1 MTFVQEILLLLEQ
14 SGIFVERLQQT
25 VAPAVMGAGMDLWRG
40 LAAIMI
46 VWYGTQMA
54 LRGSGVD
61 MAGVIRLVIGL
72 SIPLGMLQFYRTPL
86 PGAGWSV
93 PELITRMGPWLQGVI
108 GGNTL
113 DRVWQQV
120 ELAIGAWT
128 GLFTRGQ
135 AGVGGVFMAVWRA
148 VSDPM
153 AVVDAVFDLAV
164 TVVMMSITLLGL
176 LAVFAIGQAQVM
188 WAQIAVGVAVMLG
201 PVFIPWI
208 VVPPLSFLFWGWL
221 RTLINYSLYAA
232 VAAAVFQVVGEIGI
246 FALQGWTGDFTPP
259 AGVDAVN
266 WTGPSGLTTAI
277 RRMALTVPYVIAAGL
292 AIFKVGEL
300 TQLLTSGAGNA
311 ASGMGQRVTQA
322 ASAARMAATGGL

>member
-1 MTFVQEILLLLEQ
+1 MTFLQEILLLLEQ
-14 SGIFVERLQQT
+14 SGIFVEQIQQS

-54 LRGSGVD
+54 LRGYGVD

-72 SIPLGMLQFYRTPL
+72 SIPLGMLQFYRSPL
-86 PGAGWSV
+86 PGAGLSV

-113 DRVWQQV
+113 DRLWQQM

-135 AGVGGVFMAVWRA
+135 AVGGVFMAVWRT
-148 VSDPM
+148 VTDPM

-164 TVVMMSITLLGL
+164 TVVMMSITLLSL
-176 LAVFAIGQAQVM
+176 LVVFAVGQGQVM
-188 WAQIAVGVAVMLG
+188 WAQIALGIAVMLG

-208 VVPPLSFLFWGWL
+208 VVPPLSFLFWGWF
-221 RTLINYSLYAA
+221 RTVINYSLYAA

-259 AGVDAVN
+259 AGSPEVE

-292 AIFKVGEL
+292 AMFKVGEL
-300 TQLLTSGAGNA
+300 TQMLTSGAGNA

>member
-1 MTFVQEILLLLEQ
+1 MTFLQEILLLLEQ
-14 SGIFVERLQQT
+14 SGIFVEQLQQA
-25 VAPAVMGAGMDLWRG
+25 VAPDVMAAGMDLWRG

-54 LRGSGVD
+54 LRGYGVD

-86 PGAGWSV
+86 PGASESV
-93 PELITRMGPWLQGVI
+93 PELISRMGPWLQGVI
-108 GGNTL
+108 AGNTV

-135 AGVGGVFMAVWRA
+135 AVGGVFMAVWRA
-148 VSDPM
+148 ATDPM
-153 AVVDAVFDLAV
+153 AVVDAVFDLTV

-176 LAVFAIGQAQVM
+176 LGVFAIGQAQVM
-188 WAQIAVGVAVMLG
+188 WAQIALGIAVMLG

-208 VVPPLSFLFWGWL
+208 VVPPLSFLFWGWF
-221 RTLINYSLYAA
+221 RTVINYSLYAA

-246 FALQGWTGDFTPP
+246 FALQGWTGDFTPQT
-259 AGVDAVN
+259 GVDAVD

-277 RRMALTVPYVIAAGL
+277 RRMALTAPYVIAAGL
-292 AIFKVGEL
+292 AMFKVGEL
-300 TQLLTSGAGNA
+300 TQMLTSGAGNA
-311 ASGMGQRVTQA
+311 ASGMGQRVSQA

>member
-1 MTFVQEILLLLEQ
+1 MGFFREILLLLEQ
-14 SGIFVERLQQT
+14 SEIFVDQIQQA

-54 LRGSGVD
+54 LRGYGVD

-72 SIPLGMLQFYRTPL
+72 SIPLGILQFYTTSL
-86 PGAGWSV
+86 PGTGRSV
-93 PELITRMGPWLQGVI
+93 PNLITGMGEWLQLQIASDMIVR
-108 GGNTL
+108 L
-113 DRVWQQV
+113 WEAMAEAV
-120 ELAIGAWT
+120 GAWT

-135 AGVGGVFMAVWRA
+135 AVGGVFMAVWRA
-148 VSDPM
+148 VTDPM
-153 AVVDAVFDLAV
+153 AVVDAVFDLTI
-164 TVVMMSITLLGL
+164 TVVIMSFSLVGL
-176 LAVFAIGQAQVM
+176 LVVFAVGQAQVM
-188 WAQIAVGVAVMLG
+188 WAQIALGIAVMLG

-208 VVPPLSFLFWGWL
+208 VVPPLSFLFWGWF
-221 RTLINYSLYAA
+221 RTVINYSLYAA
-232 VAAAVFQVVGEIGI
+232 VAAAVFRVVGEMGI
-246 FALQGWTGDFTPP
+246 FVIQGWTGDFNPP
-259 AGVDAVN
+259 AGSDAVE

-292 AIFKVGEL
+292 AMFKVGEL
-300 TQLLTSGAGNA
+300 TQMLTSGAGNA